1 MAPCSLKHLIIL
13 AISEDGPRPTNVH
26 NGTPIAS
33 KIEKFPHL
41 QSTVGYGGL
50 IFQNSIFQ
58 DAIFQDAID
67 ARAACHA
74 RGSRWR
80 VTETVAAIV
89 AAHRAGHQSPAQTV
103 ARSFKRIRAHND
115 PAIFIS
121 LRDEKDAVAEAEA
134 LAAKE
139 ASELPLLGIP
149 VAVKDNIDVA
159 GLPTTAACP
168 AYAYTPTRDAT
179 SVARL
184 RQAGAIIIGKT
195 NLDQFATGLVGVRSP
210 YGIPT
215 NPMRADLIPGG
226 SSSGSAVAVS
236 VGLVPLSLGTDTA
249 GSGRVPAMF
258 NNIVGLKPSLG
269 LVPTT
274 GVVPACRT
282 LDCVS
287 VFSLTVDDAVAAL
300 SVMAG
305 PDSTDPFSRNRT
317 LSRLSPFPTGLRLG
331 VPRDGQLIFF
341 GDRVQEA
348 AYAAAIER
356 WRALGATT
364 VGFDLEPLY
373 ETARLLYEG
382 PWVAERYLVI
392 RNLLASSP
400 DAIHPV
406 TREITI
412 AGSRLSAADTFTAL
426 YRLQGL
432 RRTAEHAFAGIDAL
446 VLPTAP
452 TAYSTAQV
460 LANPIELNSRLGTYT
475 NFVNLLDLCG
485 LALPS
490 AIRTDEIPFGITLL
504 APAGQ
509 DALLASIGRVFQAQ
523 TKLTLGAKGVTLPPL
538 ADLELALTGDEI
550 PIAVVGAHLSGM
562 ALNGELKAL
571 GGRLLEATSTAPDY
585 RLYALSTTPPKPGML
600 RVEAGSGASI
610 ELELWALPAAAFAKF
625 VAAVPPPLSIGTVRL
640 ADGRGV
646 KGFIVEAADIDGARE
661 ISAFGGWRAF
671 VAEVAVG

>member
-1 MAPCSLKHLIIL
+1 MLMP
-13 AISEDGPRPTNVH
+13 GRRP
-26 NGTPIAS
+26 
-33 KIEKFPHL
+33 
-41 QSTVGYGGL
+41 
-50 IFQNSIFQ
+50 
-58 DAIFQDAID
+58 
-67 ARAACHA
+67 
-74 RGSRWR
+74 R
-80 VTETVAAIV
+80 VTETVAAIL
-89 AAHRAGHQSPAQTV
+89 AAHRAGQLSPAQTV
-103 ARSFKRIRAHND
+103 ARSYQRIRHHND

-121 LRDEKDAVAEAEA
+121 LRDEKQALAEAER
-134 LAAKE
+134 LAARKD
-139 ASELPLLGIP
+139 AALLPLYGIP
-149 VAVKDNIDVA
+149 VAVKDNVDVA

-168 AYAYTPTRDAT
+168 AFAYTPARDAT

-184 RQAGAIIIGKT
+184 RAAGAIVIGKT

-215 NPMRADLIPGG
+215 NPLRADLIPGG

-236 VGLVPLSLGTDTA
+236 TGLVPLALGTDTA
-249 GSGRVPAMF
+249 GSGRVPAML

-269 LVPTT
+269 LISTA

-287 VFSLTVDDAVAAL
+287 VFALTVDDAVTAL
-300 SVMAG
+300 SAMAG
-305 PDSTDPFSRNRT
+305 PDSADPYSRDRP
-317 LSRLSPFPTGLRLG
+317 LAQMGAFPAHLRLG
-331 VPRDGQLIFF
+331 VPRSGQLIFF
-341 GDRVQEA
+341 GDKAAEA
-348 AYAAAIER
+348 AFGDALKR
-356 WRALGATT
+356 WTALGAML
-364 VGFDLEPLY
+364 VEFDLEPLY

-392 RNLLASSP
+392 RGLLASSP

-412 AGSRLSAADTFTAL
+412 AGARLSAADTFAAL

-432 RRTAEHAFAGIDAL
+432 RKVAERAFAGIDAL

-452 TAYSTAQV
+452 TVYSTAQV

-485 LALPS
+485 LALPATMRS
-490 AIRTDEIPFGITLL
+490 DDIPFGITLL

-509 DALLASIGRVFQAQ
+509 DAQLASIGRVFHAD
-523 TKLTLGAKGVTLPPL
+523 TKLPMGARSLPQPPL
-538 ADLELALTGDEI
+538 PALPAGVSGDEI
-550 PIAVVGAHLSGM
+550 AIAVVGAHLSGM
-562 ALNGELKAL
+562 ALNGELKTL
-571 GGRLLEATSTAPDY
+571 GGRLLEAAKTAADY
-585 RLYALSTTPPKPGML
+585 KLYALKTTPPKPGML
-600 RVEAGSGASI
+600 RVEAGTGSAI
-610 ELELWALPAAAFAKF
+610 ELEIWALPAAAFGKF

-646 KGFIVEAADIDGARE
+646 KGFIVEAADVNGARE

-671 VAEVAVG
+671 VAEAAG

>member
-1 MAPCSLKHLIIL
+1 
-13 AISEDGPRPTNVH
+13 
-26 NGTPIAS
+26 
-33 KIEKFPHL
+33 
-41 QSTVGYGGL
+41 
-50 IFQNSIFQ
+50 
-58 DAIFQDAID
+58 
-67 ARAACHA
+67 
-74 RGSRWR
+74 

-89 AAHRAGHQSPAQTV
+89 AAHRAGSQSPAQTV
-103 ARSFKRIRAHND
+103 ARSFKRIREHND

-121 LRDEKDAVAEAEA
+121 LRDEKDAIVEAEA
-134 LAAKE
+134 LAAKD
-139 ASELPLLGIP
+139 AAALPLLGVP

-179 SVARL
+179 VVARL

-236 VGLVPLSLGTDTA
+236 AGLVPLSLGTDTA
-249 GSGRVPAMF
+249 GSGRVPAML

-274 GVVPACRT
+274 GIVPACRT

-287 VFSLTVDDAVAAL
+287 VFSLTVDDAVSAL

-305 PDSTDPFSRNRT
+305 PDRSDPLSRDRT
-317 LSRLSPFPTGLRLG
+317 LSRLSSFPRGLRLG
-331 VPRDGQLIFF
+331 VPHDGQLIFF
-341 GDRVQEA
+341 GDKAQEA
-348 AYAAAIER
+348 AYAAALER
-356 WRALGATT
+356 WRSLGATL
-364 VGFDLEPLY
+364 VSFDLEPFY

-400 DAIHPV
+400 DSIHPV

-412 AGSRLSAADTFTAL
+412 AGSRISAADTFAAL
-426 YRLQGL
+426 YRLQAL
-432 RRTAEHAFAGIDAL
+432 RRTAEQALAGIDAL

-490 AIRTDEIPFGITLL
+490 AIRPDEIPFGITLL

-523 TKLTLGAKGVTLPPL
+523 TKLTLGAKGVTMPPL
-538 ADLELALTGDEI
+538 AELDLTLTDHEI

-571 GGRLLEATSTAPDY
+571 DGRLIEATSTAPDY
-585 RLYALSTTPPKPGML
+585 KLYALSTTPPKPGML
-600 RVEAGSGASI
+600 RVEAGTGTSI
-610 ELELWALPAAAFAKF
+610 ELEVWALPAVAFARF
-625 VAAVPPPLSIGTVRL
+625 VAAIPPPLSIGTVRL
-640 ADGRGV
+640 KDGRGV
-646 KGFIVEAADIDGARE
+646 KGFIVEAIGIAGAQD

-671 VAEVAVG
+671 MAKAATPA